1 MSFLSQL
8 LPEKWGPT
16 PTRLLAS
23 ARLQVT
29 SYGRQAEQTCQNPS
43 WEQGPEGTLRGSWE
57 APQPPTPSPCQHS
70 KSARGSWA
78 RPSPPPSIPRGP
90 GPNGLVT
97 FREKPAGYGLPKAQP
112 FGWPSQAAGQDKTLP
127 LTAHVQ
133 SPCPLRPVGQGKR
146 RLRPPPPPAPP
157 ADPSAGVGA
166 GAGTERKG
174 S

>member
-78 RPSPPPSIPRGP
+78 RPSPPALHSQRPWPERFGHFSGKTCGVWPPEGTAIWLAFPGRG
-90 GPNGLVT
+90 
-97 FREKPAGYGLPKAQP
+97 
-112 FGWPSQAAGQDKTLP
+112 AGQNSPINGARPKSLP
-127 LTAHVQ
+127 PQA
-133 SPCPLRPVGQGKR
+133 R
-146 RLRPPPPPAPP
+146 RSGGEAAAPPAPACP
-157 ADPSAGVGA
+157 TGRSQRRG
-166 GAGTERKG
+166 RCR
-174 S
+174 SWH